1 MLGMALTPY
10 VHAMSVNHHSM
21 EMSDCSASMDCLA
34 CANSLPSNTRFEHS
48 LFPSLDMVSSLII
61 PEVVSPAVS
70 HYHPPG

>member
-1 MLGMALTPY
+1 
-10 VHAMSVNHHSM
+10 M

-34 CANSLPSNTRFEHS
+34 CANSLPASTRIEHS
-48 LFPSLDMVSSLII
+48 LSPSLDIVSSLII